1 MSGFEYDDGG
11 LSVPGGCAGPV
22 ERVVVIGAGIAG
34 LAVGNALTRAGVECL
49 VLEARGR
56 TGGRLHTVDVG
67 GVPID
72 IGGSWIHTP
81 LGNPLRRFADQ
92 AGVECRD
99 GNPLYETVGYDSSE
113 GRRLSDAEVGALME
127 MHDRFPEAHDELLE
141 ALGPT
146 ASAAEGIDHFV
157 AGFGLDQAEARRARL
172 LLRQAVAAEAADTPE
187 RQSLRWLWNEAEYDG
202 DFLGDVPVGGY
213 RRLTE
218 ALAGGVPVRLG
229 AEVSSIEISATGV
242 LVGTKDGGVE
252 SCSHAVVTVPLG
264 VLQRRS
270 VRFTPELPD
279 DRRAAIGRLGFGSF
293 EKIAVSFDSPFWR
306 DASVPHLMAFPA
318 NDASILIIGQDAF
331 GAGPA
336 LVGLV
341 GADNCE
347 HLLGRSPEAAADW
360 MLRIIGEAIGRP
372 CPEPTAI
379 VVSSWTTDPYAG
391 GAYAHNTP
399 ASSPADVDLLG
410 QPLHGR
416 LLFAGEAT
424 TTTRMGFADG
434 AFQTGIREAK
444 RLLRQPTVTLGADR
458 EA

>member
-1 MSGFEYDDGG
+1 MSGHVYDDGD
-11 LSVPGGCAGPV
+11 LAVPGGCAGPV
-22 ERVVVIGAGIAG
+22 QRVIVIGAGISG
-34 LAVGNALTRAGVECL
+34 LAVGNALTHAGVECL
-49 VLEARGR
+49 VLEARDR
-56 TGGRLHTVDVG
+56 MGGRLHTVDVG

-72 IGGSWIHTP
+72 LGGSWIHTP
-81 LGNPLRRFADQ
+81 VGNPLRRFADQ

-99 GNPLYETVGYDSSE
+99 GNPLYETVGYDSTE
-113 GRRLSDAEVGALME
+113 GRRLSDAELGALME
-127 MHDRFPEAHDELLE
+127 MHDGFPEAHDELLE
-141 ALGPT
+141 VLGPT
-146 ASAAEGIDHFV
+146 ASAAEGIDRFV
-157 AGFGLDQAEARRARL
+157 AGSGLDGADARRARL

-218 ALAGGVPVRLG
+218 ALAEGVSVRLG
-229 AEVSSIEISATGV
+229 AEVSSIEVSATGV
-242 LVGTKDGGVE
+242 LVATKDGGVE

-264 VLQRRS
+264 VLKRGS
-270 VRFTPELPD
+270 VRFAPELPD
-279 DRRAAIGRLGFGSF
+279 DRRAAIDRLGFGSF

-306 DASVPHLMAFPA
+306 DASVPHLLAFPRD
-318 NDASILIIGQDAF
+318 DASILIIGQDAF

-341 GADNCE
+341 GADNCG
-347 HLLGRSPEAAADW
+347 HLLGRSPDAADW

-379 VVSSWTTDPYAG
+379 AVSSWTTDPYAG

-410 QPLHGR
+410 EPLGGR

-444 RLLRQPTVTLGADR
+444 RLLRQPAVSLAVWRG
-458 EA
+458 